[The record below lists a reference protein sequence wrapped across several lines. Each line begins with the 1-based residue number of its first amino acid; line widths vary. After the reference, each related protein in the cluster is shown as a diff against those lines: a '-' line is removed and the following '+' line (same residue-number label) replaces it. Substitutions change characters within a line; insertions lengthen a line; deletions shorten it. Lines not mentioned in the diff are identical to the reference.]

1 MLFAIKTPS
10 GRDPLQVATATQ
22 NMTQAI
28 TEWSPKAKARLA
40 GVFEALEG
48 FTSTFGQVTVLG
60 RLLVV
65 GNASTT
71 AANILQHE
79 TLFRWGFAS
88 SLLAVAFHL
97 GWGFL
102 FYQLFRPVNRS
113 VSFCAVLV
121 ILIVCALQAVTALL
135 YLAPLLVLTAGSSLS
150 ALTQEQLEALAY
162 MFLKL
167 NGLAFDTDLVFFG
180 LWCVLT
186 GYLIFRSTFLPR
198 ILGVLLAI
206 DGLGWTTYMWPP
218 LGHSLFPAIAVACG
232 LAEIPLQLWLL
243 IFGVNN
249 ERWKAQAEGIE
260 RANSSQTDRA
270 GAEPA
275 NHGPIRLPLF
285 L

>member
-1 MLFAIKTPS
+1 MREL
-10 GRDPLQVATATQ
+10 
-22 NMTQAI
+22 
-28 TEWSPKAKARLA
+28 SPRAKARLA

-48 FTSTFGQVTVLG
+48 LTSAFGQVNVLG
-60 RLLVV
+60 SLIVV
-65 GNASTT
+65 GSAAAT
-71 AANILQHE
+71 ATNILQHE
-79 TLFRWGFAS
+79 ALFRWGFAS

-121 ILIVCALQAVTALL
+121 LLIVCAIQAVTALL

-150 ALTQEQLEALAY
+150 ALTQQQLEALAY

-180 LWCVLT
+180 LWCVLI

-206 DGLGWTTYMWPP
+206 DGLGWMTYMWPP
-218 LGHSLFPAIAVACG
+218 LGHYLFPAIAVACG
-232 LAEIPLQLWLL
+232 VAEIPLQLWLL

-249 ERWKAQAEGIE
+249 ERWKAQAEGIG
-260 RANSSQTDRA
+260 RSNFGQADAA
-270 GAEPA
+270 GAKPA
-275 NHGPIRLPLF
+275 KCLAMRLPLF

>member
-1 MLFAIKTPS
+1 
-10 GRDPLQVATATQ
+10 VTQ
-22 NMTQAI
+22 KAK
-28 TEWSPKAKARLA
+28 EWSPKAKARLA

-48 FTSTFGQVTVLG
+48 FTSSWGQVTVLG
-60 RLLVV
+60 QLMVV
-65 GNASTT
+65 GNAAAT

-79 TLFRWGFAS
+79 TLFRLGFAS
-88 SLLAVAFHL
+88 SLFGVVFHL
-97 GWGFL
+97 GWAFL

-113 VSFCAVLV
+113 VSFCALLV
-121 ILIVCALQAVTALL
+121 ILVGCAIQAVTALL
-135 YLAPLLVLTAGSSLS
+135 YFAPLLVLKAGSSLN
-150 ALTQEQLEALAY
+150 ALTEQQVQALAY

-167 NGLAFDTDLVFFG
+167 NGLAMDTNLVFFG

-206 DGLGWTTYMWPP
+206 DGLGWMTFMSPP
-218 LGHSLFPAIAVACG
+218 LGHYLFPIIAVACG
-232 LAEIPLQLWLL
+232 LAEFPLQLWLL

-260 RANSSQTDRA
+260 RSNSGQVDRA
-270 GAEPA
+270 GVEPA
-275 NHGPIRLPLF
+275 KRVAVRLPLF